1 MPKAFTLALILA
13 AGAASMAVSATAA
26 NEATEQPAAKKAKP
40 KKICKASDKITGSQN
55 APAKPKKNGQMLPAI
70 RKCKQSHKIIE
81 RIMRLARAQNG
92 QPRVL
97 SQRSSS

>member
-40 KKICKASDKITGSQN
+40 KKICKASDKITGSRIAKRTCKTEEEWADAASDQEVQAKSQN
-55 APAKPKKNGQMLPAI
+55 Y
-70 RKCKQSHKIIE
+70 
-81 RIMRLARAQNG
+81 
-92 QPRVL
+92 
-97 SQRSSS
+97 